1 MVESSDGGVES
12 HRGESKSCVV
22 IVESIVMLVASSRVE
37 VSCVVMVQYSCDGGG
52 GGVEWSRGEL
62 SCNGRV

>member
-1 MVESSDGGVES
+1 M
-12 HRGESKSCVV
+12 SCVV
-22 IVESIVMLVASSRVE
+22 IVESMVMLVASSRVE

-62 SCNGRV
+62 SCNG